1 MSGADVPDSD
11 AADFRASMHR
21 STERTI
27 G

>member
-1 MSGADVPDSD
+1 VSGADVPDND

-21 STERTI
+21 SIERTI